1 MYRIETFRG
10 YALKQNTQ
18 TSLISAR
25 LMINAIIRDGWS
37 EYYQRANIFTID
49 PTTVN
54 KILAIRLFKHDGT
67 LMFTDDNGKEL
78 KRE

>member
-10 YALKQNTQ
+10 YALKQSTK

-37 EYYQRANIFTID
+37 EPYQWANIYTID
-49 PTTVN
+49 PYTTN
-54 KILAIRLFKHDGT
+54 KILTIRAYQHNGALI
-67 LMFTDDNGKEL
+67 FTDNNGKEL
-78 KRE
+78 KLE

>member
-1 MYRIETFRG
+1 
-10 YALKQNTQ
+10 
-18 TSLISAR
+18 
-25 LMINAIIRDGWS
+25 MINAIIRDGWS

>member
-10 YALKQNTQ
+10 YALKQSTKS
-18 TSLISAR
+18 SLISAR

-37 EYYQRANIFTID
+37 ETYQWANIFTID
-49 PTTVN
+49 PTTGN

-67 LMFTDDNGKEL
+67 LMFTDNNGKEL